1 MQKIQSAP
9 DRRWAKDVAPGD
21 EIRALYLIGSASQ
34 LQAKN
39 GPFWRLE
46 LKDASG
52 DLEARIWSPLSQQFA
67 EIPSGVI
74 AGWSRAESFTRQIA
88 GECQRAARAL
98 PEETASVDT
107 SFSWPPATARRRVS
121 TSSSPLPQDSRRT
134 SRGAS
139 SSCRPGTRPSASRCS
154 PPPPPRAYT
163 GMGRRTA

>member
-52 DLEARIWSPLSQQFA
+52 DLEARIWSPLSQQFT
-67 EIPSGVI
+67 EIP
-74 AGWSRAESFTRQIA
+74 
-88 GECQRAARAL
+88 
-98 PEETASVDT
+98 
-107 SFSWPPATARRRVS
+107 PA
-121 TSSSPLPQDSRRT
+121 SSPKWKAAPK
-134 SRGAS
+134 AS
-139 SSCRPGTRPSASRCS
+139 ATNCR
-154 PPPPPRAYT
+154 
-163 GMGRRTA
+163 